1 MSMMGRGGPPQKAIA
16 FGASLKRIL
25 GLMRPDRL
33 RMAWV
38 IFLAAVSVL
47 LSVAAP
53 KVLGHATDLIFQ
65 GVVGKMLGGQFPAG
79 TSKEQAVAALRAANQ
94 GQLADLVSG
103 TDAVIGQG
111 IDFQALGWVMLS
123 VLLLYVISFFF
134 NWSQGYI
141 TTGIVQRAMYRLRQD
156 VEAKLD
162 RLPMRHFQEA
172 SRGDVLSRVTN
183 DIDNFAQTLNQTL
196 TQLLTSVL
204 TVIGVIAM
212 MFSISW
218 SLALIA
224 LCSVPLIA
232 GITVLVA
239 RRSRVQFVAQWKT
252 TGELNGHIEE
262 MFTGHEIVKAFG
274 QQKAAIEKFELAND
288 GLYKSSSRAQFIS
301 GIIMPSTGF
310 VANLSYVAIA
320 VVGALQITA
329 GQITLGSVQAFIQ
342 YSRQFSQPIAQ
353 IGGMINL
360 LQSGVA
366 SAERVF
372 KLLDEPEQSPD
383 HEPAASLGRPGEP
396 IQGRVVFDRVDFSYK
411 ADEPLIEDLSLVA
424 EPGQTVAIVGPTGAG
439 KTTLVNLLMRFYD
452 IDSGKISIDGVDT
465 AQLTR
470 DDLRQR
476 FGMVLQDAWLFS
488 GTIRDN
494 LAYGRLDAS
503 EAEIIE
509 AAEATYVDHFV
520 RALPDGY
527 DTVLSDDGD
536 SLSQGQRQLMTI
548 ARAWLANPSIL
559 ILDEATSSVDTR
571 TEVLI
576 RQAMGRLR
584 EDRTSFVIA
593 HRLSTIRDADLIL
606 VMDHGRII
614 EQGTHEELLAA
625 DGFYEKL
632 YMSQFGDPMVEEQVP
647 AV

>member
-1 MSMMGRGGPPQKAIA
+1 MSMMGRGGPPQKAMT
-16 FGASLKRIL
+16 FGPSLKRIL
-25 GLMRPDRL
+25 GLMKPDRA
-33 RMAWV
+33 RMIWV
-38 IFLAAVSVL
+38 IFLAAVSVG

-65 GVVGKMLGGQFPAG
+65 GVIGKMLPAG
-79 TSKEQAVAALRAANQ
+79 ISQAQAVAGLRAQGQ
-94 GQLADLVSG
+94 GQLADMLAAMNV
-103 TDAVIGQG
+103 TPGQG
-111 IDFQALGWVMLS
+111 VDFGALGVTMLV
-123 VLLLYVISFFF
+123 VLSLYAISFFF

-141 TTGIVQRAMYRLRQD
+141 TTGIVQRSMYRLRKD
-156 VEAKLD
+156 IEAKLD
-162 RLPMRHFQEA
+162 RLPMSHFQET

-183 DIDNFAQTLNQTL
+183 DIDNFSQTLNQTL
-196 TQLLTSVL
+196 TQLLMSVL

-224 LCSVPLIA
+224 LCAIPLIA
-232 GITVLVA
+232 GVTVVVA
-239 RRSRVQFVAQWKT
+239 KRSRVQFMAQWKT

-274 QQKAAIEKFELAND
+274 QQQAAIDKFKAANE
-288 GLYKSSSRAQFIS
+288 GLYQSSSKAQFIS
-301 GIIMPSTGF
+301 GIIMPSTNF
-310 VANLSYVAIA
+310 VSNLSYVVIA
-320 VVGALQITA
+320 VVGAVQITA
-329 GQITLGSVQAFIQ
+329 GQITVGGVQAFIQ
-342 YSRQFSQPIAQ
+342 YSRQFSQPVAQ

-372 KLLDEPEQSPD
+372 ELLDHEEQSPD
-383 HEPAASLGRPGEP
+383 YSPAETLEETKGL
-396 IQGRVVFDRVDFSYK
+396 VVFDSVNFSYK
-411 ADEPLIEDLSLVA
+411 AEEPLIEDLSLVA
-424 EPGQTVAIVGPTGAG
+424 KPGQTVAIVGPTGAG

-465 AQLTR
+465 AKMTR
-470 DDLRQR
+470 DDVRRR

-488 GTIRDN
+488 GTIREN
-494 LAYGRLDAS
+494 LAYGRLDAT
-503 EAEIIE
+503 EDEIRS
-509 AAEATYVDHFV
+509 AAEATHVDHFV
-520 RALPDGY
+520 RALPEGY
-527 DTVLSDDGD
+527 DTVLSGDGD
-536 SLSQGQRQLMTI
+536 ALSQGQRQLMTI

-576 RQAMGRLR
+576 RQAMSRLR

-614 EQGTHEELLAA
+614 EQGTHQELIDAK
-625 DGFYEKL
+625 GFYQEL
-632 YMSQFGDPMVEEQVP
+632 YMSQFGDPLTDEAMV
-647 AV
+647 AR

>member
-1 MSMMGRGGPPQKAIA
+1 MSMMGRGGPPQKAMT
-16 FGASLKRIL
+16 FGPSLKRIL
-25 GLMRPDRL
+25 GLMKPDRP
-33 RMAWV
+33 RMIWV
-38 IFLAAVSVL
+38 IVLAAVSVS

-65 GVVGKMLGGQFPAG
+65 GVIGKMLPAG
-79 TSKEQAVAALRAANQ
+79 VSQAQAVAGLRAQ
-94 GQLADLVSG
+94 GQNQLADMLSAMNV
-103 TDAVIGQG
+103 TPGQG
-111 IDFQALGWVMLS
+111 VDFAALGGVMLL
-123 VLLLYVISFFF
+123 VLFLYAVSFFF

-141 TTGIVQRAMYRLRQD
+141 TTGIVQRSMYRLRRD
-156 VEAKLD
+156 IEAKLD
-162 RLPMRHFQEA
+162 RLPMSHFQET

-183 DIDNFAQTLNQTL
+183 DIDNFSQTLNQTL

-218 SLALIA
+218 SLGLIA
-224 LCSVPLIA
+224 LCAIPLIA

-239 RRSRVQFVAQWKT
+239 KRSRVQFMAQWKT

-274 QQKAAIEKFELAND
+274 QQQAAIDKFKAANE
-288 GLYKSSSRAQFIS
+288 GLYRSSSKAQFIS
-301 GIIMPSTGF
+301 GIIMPSTNF
-310 VANLSYVAIA
+310 VSNLSYVVIA

-329 GQITLGSVQAFIQ
+329 GQITVGGVQAFIQ

-372 KLLDEPEQSPD
+372 ELLDEKEQSPD
-383 HEPAASLGRPGEP
+383 HSPAQTLEKVE
-396 IQGRVVFDRVDFSYK
+396 GRVVFDSVDFRYK
-411 ADEPLIEDLSLVA
+411 ADEPLIEDLSLIA

-452 IDSGKISIDGVDT
+452 IDSGTISIDGVDT
-465 AQLTR
+465 AKMTR
-470 DDLRQR
+470 DDVRSR

-488 GTIRDN
+488 GTIREN

-503 EAEIIE
+503 DEEIHQ
-509 AAEATYVDHFV
+509 AAVATHVDHFV
-520 RALPDGY
+520 RALPEGY

-536 SLSQGQRQLMTI
+536 TLSQGQRQLMTI

-576 RQAMGRLR
+576 RRAMNRLR

-606 VMDHGRII
+606 VMDHGKII
-614 EQGTHEELLAA
+614 EQGRHEELIAA
-625 DGFYEKL
+625 KGFYEKL
-632 YMSQFGDPMVEEQVP
+632 YMSQFGDPLIDEA
-647 AV
+647 AVAR

>member
-1 MSMMGRGGPPQKAIA
+1 MSMMGGPPQKAKS
-16 FGASLKRIL
+16 FGPSIQRII

-38 IFLAAVSVL
+38 VFLAAVSVL
-47 LSVAAP
+47 LAVAAP

-65 GVVGKMLGGQFPAG
+65 GVIGKMLGGQFPAG
-79 TSKEQAVAALRAANQ
+79 TSKDEAVAALRAAGQ
-94 GQLADLVSG
+94 GSLADLVSG

-111 IDFQALGWVMLS
+111 VDFQALGWVMLS
-123 VLLLYVISFFF
+123 VLMLYLVSFFF

-141 TTGIVQRAMYRLRQD
+141 TTGVVQRAMYRLRKD
-156 VEAKLD
+156 IESKLN
-162 RLPMRHFQEA
+162 RMPMSHFQEA

-196 TQLLTSVL
+196 TQLLMSVL
-204 TVIGVIAM
+204 TVIGVIVM

-224 LCSVPLIA
+224 LTAIPLIA
-232 GITVLVA
+232 LITVLVA
-239 RRSRVQFVAQWKT
+239 KRSRVQFTAQWKT
-252 TGELNGHIEE
+252 MGELNGHVEE

-274 QQKAAIEKFELAND
+274 QQQAAIDKFNRSNER
-288 GLYKSSSRAQFIS
+288 LYKSSSKAQFIS

-320 VVGALQITA
+320 VVGALQIST

-372 KLLDEPEQSPD
+372 DLLDETEQSPD
-383 HEPAASLGRPGEP
+383 YQPAAELGKV
-396 IQGRVVFDRVDFSYK
+396 QGRVVFDDVGFSYQ
-411 ADEPLIEDLSLVA
+411 ADEPLIKGLSLVA
-424 EPGQTVAIVGPTGAG
+424 EPGQTIAIVGHTGAG

-452 IDSGKISIDGVDT
+452 IDSGKITIDGVDT
-465 AQLTR
+465 ARLSR
-470 DDLRQR
+470 DDLRRR

-488 GTIRDN
+488 GTIREN

-503 EAEIIE
+503 EEDIIA
-509 AAEATYVDHFV
+509 AAEATHVDHFV
-520 RALPDGY
+520 RALPEGY

-576 RQAMGRLR
+576 RQAMNRLR
-584 EDRTSFVIA
+584 TDRTSFVIA

-614 EQGTHEELLAA
+614 EQGSHAELLAA
-625 DGFYEKL
+625 GGFYEKL

-647 AV
+647 AG

>member
-1 MSMMGRGGPPQKAIA
+1 MSMMGRGGPPQKATA
-16 FGASLKRIL
+16 FGPSLKRIL
-25 GLMRPDRL
+25 GLMKPDRL
-33 RMAWV
+33 RMTWLV
-38 IFLAAVSVL
+38 FLAAVSVL

-65 GVVGKMLGGQFPAG
+65 GIIGKMLGANFPAG
-79 TSKEQAVAALRAANQ
+79 TSKAQAVAALRAGNQ
-94 GQLADLVSG
+94 GQLADLVNG

-123 VLLLYVISFFF
+123 VLMLYAISFFF

-156 VEAKLD
+156 IEAKLD
-162 RLPMRHFQEA
+162 RLPMSHFQEA

-183 DIDNFAQTLNQTL
+183 DINNFSQTLNQTL
-196 TQLLTSVL
+196 TQLLMSVL

-239 RRSRVQFVAQWKT
+239 KRSRVQFMAQWKT

-274 QQKAAIEKFELAND
+274 QQKAAIAKFEVANQ
-288 GLYKSSSRAQFIS
+288 GLYKSSSKAQFIS
-301 GIIMPSTGF
+301 GVIMPSTGF
-310 VANLSYVAIA
+310 VSNLSYVAIA

-372 KLLDEPEQSPD
+372 TLLDEKEQSPD
-383 HEPAASLGRPGEP
+383 FQPAAKLGRPGEP
-396 IQGRVVFDRVDFSYK
+396 IQGRVVFDHVNFKYK
-411 ADEPLIEDLSLVA
+411 DDEPLITDLSLVA

-452 IDSGKISIDGVDT
+452 IDSGKISIDGVDA
-465 AQLTR
+465 AQMSR
-470 DDLRQR
+470 DDIRQR

-488 GTIRDN
+488 GTIREN
-494 LAYGRLDAS
+494 LVYGRLDAS
-503 EAEIIE
+503 EADIVE

-576 RQAMGRLR
+576 RNAMNRLS

-614 EQGTHEELLAA
+614 EQGTHEQLLVAK
-625 DGFYEKL
+625 GFYEKL
-632 YMSQFGDPMVEEQVP
+632 YKSGYEAP
-647 AV
+647 ATEDVQT

>member
-1 MSMMGRGGPPQKAIA
+1 MSMMGAPAQKAKS
-16 FGASLKRIL
+16 FGPSIKRIL

-33 RMAWV
+33 RMVWV

-65 GVVGKMLGGQFPAG
+65 GVIGKMLGTQFPAG
-79 TSKEQAVAALRAANQ
+79 TSKEQAVQALRQAGQ
-94 GQLADLVSG
+94 GSLADLVNG

-123 VLLLYVISFFF
+123 VLMLYLISFFF
-134 NWSQGYI
+134 NWSQGFI
-141 TTGIVQRAMYRLRQD
+141 TTGVVQRAMYRLRKD
-156 VEAKLD
+156 VQAKLD
-162 RLPMRHFQEA
+162 RMPMSHFQET

-196 TQLLTSVL
+196 TQLLISVL
-204 TVIGVIAM
+204 TVIGVIGM

-224 LCSVPLIA
+224 LCAIPLI
-232 GITVLVA
+232 GLVTVMVA
-239 RRSRVQFVAQWKT
+239 KRSRVQFAAQWKT

-274 QQKAAIEKFELAND
+274 QQQAAIDKFNVANE
-288 GLYKSSSRAQFIS
+288 GLFKSSSKAQFIS

-372 KLLDEPEQSPD
+372 DLLDEKEQSPD
-383 HEPAASLGRPGEP
+383 YEPAAKLGAV
-396 IQGRVVFDRVDFSYK
+396 QGRVVFDAVDFRYK
-411 ADEPLIEDLSLVA
+411 TDEPLIEGLSLVA
-424 EPGQTVAIVGPTGAG
+424 EPGQTIAIVGPTGAG

-452 IDSGKISIDGVDT
+452 IDSGRITIDGVDT
-465 AQLTR
+465 AHLSR
-470 DDLRQR
+470 DDLRRR

-488 GTIRDN
+488 GTIREN
-494 LAYGRLDAS
+494 LAYGRLDAT
-503 EAEIIE
+503 EDEIIA
-509 AAEATYVDHFV
+509 AAEATHVDHFV
-520 RALPDGY
+520 RSLPDGY

-576 RQAMGRLR
+576 RQAMNRLR
-584 EDRTSFVIA
+584 ADRTSFVIA

-614 EQGTHEELLAA
+614 EQGSHDELLAA
-625 DGFYEKL
+625 GGFYERL